1 MGLSTHSLQF
11 DALASSYLCKTHAS
25 LVLRFVKN
33 SSRYCKIKPAAIAKL
48 RVATEMSKKATPY
61 QLGHG
66 LMYAIEVVSMT
77 SNGEV
82 TCRCKFC
89 VYEGRDEV
97 EVSVVGCKCKQC
109 SDIRYFTK
117 PFLPGKYCSHRV
129 GQHGASWMLYQLLFV
144 TEKKAYF
151 HGKIKRTNMLHAH
164 MDLAT
169 DMLEFVIRRSIV
181 ETIIS
186 DLFFRDD
193 EQLDE
198 CNGND
203 SDDNMDAAV
212 AIAYKVAK
220 QANQKTNVM
229 TLFDQRDNGYICDH
243 Q

>member
-1 MGLSTHSLQF
+1 
-11 DALASSYLCKTHAS
+11 
-25 LVLRFVKN
+25 
-33 SSRYCKIKPAAIAKL
+33 
-48 RVATEMSKKATPY
+48 
-61 QLGHG
+61 
-66 LMYAIEVVSMT
+66 
-77 SNGEV
+77 
-82 TCRCKFC
+82 
-89 VYEGRDEV
+89 
-97 EVSVVGCKCKQC
+97 
-109 SDIRYFTK
+109 
-117 PFLPGKYCSHRV
+117 
-129 GQHGASWMLYQLLFV
+129 MLYQLLFV